1 MSGGHLPKKQIVFG
15 NLEDAARR
23 EYSVKEKEGTDCVQS
38 DTQAFRIARDWKMMA
53 LEAEV

>member
-15 NLEDAARR
+15 NLEDAVRR